1 MNTLLPILY
10 VAIGGAVGSVVRFKL
25 SGLVLRQF
33 IGWTF
38 PISTFVINIVGCFAI
53 GVLAGLGEKHEWL
66 STDLRLL
73 LITGLLGGFTTFS
86 AFGLETF
93 VLLRQGAVT
102 MAFLYILSSVMVG
115 LLLLMCGFWL
125 TR

>member
-10 VAIGGAVGSVVRFKL
+10 VALGGAVGSVARFKL

-53 GVLAGLGEKHEWL
+53 GVLAGLGEKYEWL

-93 VLLRQGAVT
+93 VLLRQGAVA

-115 LLLLMCGFWL
+115 LLLLIGGFWL